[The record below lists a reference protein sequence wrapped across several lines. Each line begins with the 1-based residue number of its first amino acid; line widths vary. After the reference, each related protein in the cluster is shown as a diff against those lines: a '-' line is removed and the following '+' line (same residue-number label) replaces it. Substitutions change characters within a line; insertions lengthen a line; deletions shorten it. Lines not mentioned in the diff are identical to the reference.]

1 MSVDWVV
8 DPARMRD
15 SSLSVTDIRWTAVC
29 PYTRLAPDRG
39 VAAQVDGAQVA
50 IIRTHDG
57 EVYAVS
63 HRDPISGAHVM
74 SRGIVGHQQGRA
86 TIASP
91 DHRHV
96 YDLTTGDCLDI
107 PDVRLAVYPV
117 RRRGDIV
124 EIGVYRSLPR

>member
-1 MSVDWVV
+1 MSVDSVV
-8 DPARMRD
+8 DPAR
-15 SSLSVTDIRWTAVC
+15 SSSAAIDIRWTAVC
-29 PYTRLAPDRG
+29 PYARLAPDRG
-39 VAAQVDGAQVA
+39 VAALVDGAQVA

-57 EVYAVS
+57 DVHAVS

-74 SRGIVGHQQGRA
+74 SRGIVGRQQGRA

-96 YDLTTGDCLDI
+96 YDLATGECLDV
-107 PDVRLAVYPV
+107 PGVRLAIYPV

-124 EIGVYRSLPR
+124 EIGVYQSLSR